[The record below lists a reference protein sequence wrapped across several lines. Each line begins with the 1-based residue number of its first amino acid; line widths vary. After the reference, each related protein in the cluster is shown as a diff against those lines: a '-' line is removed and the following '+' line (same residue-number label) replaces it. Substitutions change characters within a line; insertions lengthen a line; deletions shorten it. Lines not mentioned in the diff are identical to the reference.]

1 MALFVDE
8 GVRYPFRGERSTDL
22 LAAGGVL
29 GIATAISLQL
39 AALVGPSVLAVPFVG
54 VGTASIVAL
63 LGYLCRVFAATV
75 DGDDEP
81 PRFRPFG
88 PLFRDG
94 CRVLAVSLCFA
105 VPPIAIVAVTVGG
118 LSRVSVSAASFGF
131 VGSLLFF
138 GASTVV
144 LLTALAFGYA
154 YPVAVGRLADG
165 GRLRDA
171 LEVRR
176 YRSVLGHGSYFT
188 GWGFAVLFVVPGWAF
203 LLTAVSSA
211 TALGVIAVFVTFYAH
226 VVAARLVARGYRRAA
241 NASSSR

>member
-22 LAAGGVL
+22 LAAGGLL
-29 GIATAISLQL
+29 GIATAISVQL
-39 AALVGPSVLAVPFVG
+39 AAVTAPSVLAVPFVA
-54 VGTASIVAL
+54 VGTIAIVAL

-81 PRFRPFG
+81 PGFRPVG
-88 PLFRDG
+88 SLFRDG
-94 CRVLAVSLCFA
+94 CRLLAVSLCFA

-118 LSRVSVSAASFGF
+118 LARASISPASLGF

-144 LLTALAFGYA
+144 LLLALAFGYA

-165 GRLRDA
+165 GRLREA
-171 LEVRR
+171 LDVRR
-176 YRSVLGHGSYFT
+176 YRSVLGHGGYVTAWAF
-188 GWGFAVLFVVPGWAF
+188 GAMFVVPGWAF

-211 TALGVIAVFVTFYAH
+211 TALGVVAVFVTFYAH
-226 VVAARLVARGYRRAA
+226 VVAVRLVARGYRRAA
-241 NASSSR
+241 TANR